1 MNIKILSFIMMIFFF
16 GNMSAQE
23 IKKYLYKGKIDKYPV
38 TLYLVEEISG
48 CPTIHYSGMYKYDN
62 LSKWLYLEISDDEE
76 NQLVMVEGG
85 ITGMISVKRNG
96 ENLTGY
102 WISPDGNKKL
112 NVNLKK
118 VQANSKTLQPYEEK
132 YDQVN
137 YEMNDC

>member
-1 MNIKILSFIMMIFFF
+1 MKIKILSFLMMMFFF
-16 GNMSAQE
+16 GNTSAQE
-23 IKKYLYKGKIDKYPV
+23 IKKHLYKGNIDKYPV

-48 CPTIHYSGMYKYDN
+48 CPTTHYSGMYKYDN
-62 LSKWLYLEISDDEE
+62 ASEWLYLEISDDEE
-76 NQLVMVEGG
+76 NKLVMVEGG
-85 ITGMISVKRNG
+85 ITGIISVKRNG

-112 NVNLKK
+112 NVTLKK
-118 VQANSKTLQPYEEK
+118 APVNSKTLKPYEER